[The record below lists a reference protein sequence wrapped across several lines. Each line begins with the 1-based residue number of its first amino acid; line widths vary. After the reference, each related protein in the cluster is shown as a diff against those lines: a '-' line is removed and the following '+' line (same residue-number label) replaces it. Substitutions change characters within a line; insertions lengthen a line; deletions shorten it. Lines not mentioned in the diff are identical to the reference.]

1 MAPSIRDIPKKK
13 RGRPKTTGR
22 GEALLLRLHKQ
33 QLAKLDAWTKSQD
46 DNPTRQEALRR
57 LIDLALQMKEQLK

>member
-1 MAPSIRDIPKKK
+1 MARSIRDIPKKK

-22 GEALLLRLHKQ
+22 GEAMMLRLHKP
-33 QLAKLDAWTKSQD
+33 QLEKLDAWTKSQD

-57 LIDLALQMKEQLK
+57 LIDLVLEMKERKK

>member
-1 MAPSIRDIPKKK
+1 M
-13 RGRPKTTGR
+13 
-22 GEALLLRLHKQ
+22 LRLHKQ

-57 LIDLALQMKEQLK
+57 LIDLALQLKERRK